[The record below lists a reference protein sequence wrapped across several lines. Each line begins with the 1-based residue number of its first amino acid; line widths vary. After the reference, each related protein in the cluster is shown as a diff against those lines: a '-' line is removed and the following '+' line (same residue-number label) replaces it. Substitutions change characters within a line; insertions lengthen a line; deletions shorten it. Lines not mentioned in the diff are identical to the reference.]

1 MQNFSL
7 SPRIQD
13 RAECGK
19 GPELTFGEDTAQKK
33 SIPGGGT
40 LHIFSEQGD
49 TAHQNRLPVVI
60 GSVRKRWAVCGG
72 WRVSGGWFPQ
82 NNATAWLHL
91 AS

>member
-49 TAHQNRLPVVI
+49 TAHQNFIPR
-60 GSVRKRWAVCGG
+60 SYWGG
-72 WRVSGGWFPQ
+72 DTTQ
-82 NNATAWLHL
+82 NFKH
-91 AS
+91 